1 MARFKFFFFF
11 FFFLSSFFFS
21 VFFFPSCFL
30 LCFSQC
36 LFFLL
41 LFFSVSQF
49 HGFSASQCLFGLP
62 SCCHFCFVVGFCG
75 LLVCLF
81 QSFVVVLLCYCFSE
95 TEHFCPLSASVYIL
109 CPCLSVIAGMVVTSA
124 VTDFFPRFDDSIRL
138 TSYAYVVLLPNVKYL
153 SAVQNMCPIP
163 TVPIIQLLSK
173 RFSSTR
179 GTKFRLLSCPFLFQ
193 QTRHQLDL
201 FLALRQ
207 YPIIVDELHRK

>member
-1 MARFKFFFFF
+1 MARFVNFFCF
-11 FFFLSSFFFS
+11 
-21 VFFFPSCFL
+21 VFPS
-30 LCFSQC
+30 Q
-36 LFFLL
+36 LFVT
-41 LFFSVSQF
+41 LFFSVSLF
-49 HGFSASQCLFGLP
+49 FFFSSQCQSFTFFQRV
-62 SCCHFCFVVGFCG
+62 SACSVFQVVASFVVGPFCG
-75 LLVCLF
+75 LLVCF
-81 QSFVVVLLCYCFSE
+81 KVSSVVVLFCYCFFRNWTS
-95 TEHFCPLSASVYIL
+95 LSFVCESVYIV
-109 CPCLSVIAGMVVTSA
+109 CPCQSQCDCRHDDYYFNCHVRCHWVFSA
-124 VTDFFPRFDDSIRL
+124 VWLDPVDG
-138 TSYAYVVLLPNVKYL
+138 VVLLPNVKYL